1 MPDDLTPTQSRVLDY
16 IATHIVE
23 RQRPPTRK
31 DIAAHFEW
39 SSANAAEDVM
49 QALVRK
55 GFIEL
60 DSPDEGSTH
69 WKRYPRV
76 IRWPACVPPVLRL
89 AAPAFAT
96 AEAGA

>member
-39 SSANAAEDVM
+39 ASANAAEEVM
-49 QALVRK
+49 QALERK
-55 GFIEL
+55 GHIVME
-60 DSPDEGSTH
+60 SANTGSQ
-69 WKRYPRV
+69 WSRYPRV
-76 IRWPACVPPVLRL
+76 IRWPACVQPVLRL

>member
-39 SSANAAEDVM
+39 SSATR
-49 QALVRK
+49 RK
-55 GFIEL
+55 
-60 DSPDEGSTH
+60 T
-69 WKRYPRV
+69 
-76 IRWPACVPPVLRL
+76 
-89 AAPAFAT
+89 
-96 AEAGA
+96 

>member
-31 DIAAHFEW
+31 DIAAHFGW

-49 QALVRK
+49 QALERK
-55 GFIEL
+55 GHIVM
-60 DSPDEGSTH
+60 DGAGSH
-69 WKRYPRV
+69 VQRHPRIV
-76 IRWPACVPPVLRL
+76 CWPASVLPVLRL
-89 AAPAFAT
+89 ATPIKVAA
-96 AEAGA
+96 

>member
-23 RQRPPTRK
+23 RQRPPTRIG
-31 DIAAHFEW
+31 IAQHFGW
-39 SSANAAEDVM
+39 ASGNAAEEHM
-49 QALVRK
+49 RALVAK
-55 GFIEL
+55 GYIEL
-60 DSPDEGSTH
+60 DPADCNGGAGT
-69 WKRYPRV
+69 RYPRV

>member
-31 DIAAHFEW
+31 DIAAHFGW

-49 QALVRK
+49 QVLVRK
-55 GFIEL
+55 AVLMEYGRRAREL
-60 DSPDEGSTH
+60 GLP
-69 WKRYPRV
+69 WRQ
-76 IRWPACVPPVLRL
+76 
-89 AAPAFAT
+89 
-96 AEAGA
+96 